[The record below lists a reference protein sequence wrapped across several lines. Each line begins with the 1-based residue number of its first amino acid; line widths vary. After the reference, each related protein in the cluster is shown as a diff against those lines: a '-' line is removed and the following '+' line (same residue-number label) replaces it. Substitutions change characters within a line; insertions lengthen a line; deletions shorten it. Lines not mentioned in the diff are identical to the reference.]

1 LDRVSTTVLGL
12 NGSGYI
18 GQFADYSQW
27 EQWLEERQRLSK
39 AVARAADREG
49 AGASSAP
56 TVAAAKKKLSYL
68 EAREYATLEQR
79 ISEAEEQLKAARSA
93 FEDPSIASD
102 AARLL
107 AAQDELKRAEQV
119 VDQLF
124 GRWEELETKM
134 L

>member
-1 LDRVSTTVLGL
+1 MHHGIPA
-12 NGSGYI
+12 GSV

-27 EQWLEERQRLSK
+27 EQWLEECQRVSK
-39 AVARAADREG
+39 AAAKTADQET
-49 AGASSAP
+49 AGACSA
-56 TVAAAKKKLSYL
+56 TTATAAKKKLSYL

-79 ISEAEEQLKAARSA
+79 ISEAEQQLKAARSA
-93 FEDPSIASD
+93 YEDPSIASD

-107 AAQDELKRAEQV
+107 ATQAELKRAQQV
-119 VDQLF
+119 VDQIY